1 MKGLRFLLPLFSSL
15 RGRLFVAILLSLV
28 AMLAGVGLLGLSGW
42 FITATG
48 LSTAGA
54 LFNIMAPSAGVRGFS
69 FLRIIARYGERL
81 SGHGATLSLLARTRV
96 FVFRRLLQQVP
107 FNTAVARG
115 DLVSRLVADLDALD
129 NIVLLALGPIT
140 TAALIGLLMTGG
152 LALLLPAAALPFG
165 LAYLAAAL
173 LVPLAL
179 VRLSRPIAREAVEAT
194 SQLRARLL
202 EGMDGHADLVVFDG
216 LGRLTAMTD
225 QAIAQLAA
233 ARRRLGRL
241 AAFASFS
248 VQALAALA
256 LVATL
261 AMGLVALSAQA
272 IDGPVL
278 VGILLAVLGSFEAT
292 ALLVRSSS
300 RLSAS
305 LAAADRVMALVGPG
319 GVSEAPVSASPPD
332 VVIASA
338 PGLSVRGLAFAYPG
352 GRPVL
357 SGVSFD
363 LPYGQRMA
371 ITGPSGSG
379 KSTLAA
385 LLVRLMAPTGGEIC
399 LAGQSAPEMDS
410 ARLRRH
416 FAVMTQDAPVFA
428 DSVRANLLMGN
439 PAADD
444 EALWRVLRDVDL
456 EPAIRALPR
465 GLDAVVGE
473 AGRSL
478 SVGQSRRLALAR
490 TLLSPAPILI
500 LDEPT
505 SGLDRRAALAFLA
518 ALPRLTAG
526 RSLLVITH
534 ERDLA
539 GFDQVFDLRG
549 GRLVPA
555 G

>member
-1 MKGLRFLLPLFSSL
+1 MNGLRSLLPLFTSL
-15 RGRLFVAILLSLV
+15 GGRVFLAILLSLV

-69 FLRIIARYGERL
+69 FLRIVARYGERL
-81 SGHGATLSLLARTRV
+81 SGHGATLSLLSRTRV
-96 FVFRRLLQQVP
+96 FVFGRLLQQVP
-107 FNTAVARG
+107 FNTSVARG

-129 NIVLLALGPIT
+129 TIVLLALGPIT
-140 TAALIGLLMTGG
+140 TAALIGLVMTGG

-173 LVPLAL
+173 LVPVAL
-179 VRLSRPIAREAVEAT
+179 VRLSRPIAREAVDAT
-194 SQLRARLL
+194 SGLRARLL
-202 EGMDGHADLVVFDG
+202 EGIDGHADLVVFDG
-216 LGRLTAMTD
+216 LGRFTALTEE
-225 QAIAQLAA
+225 AIGQLAD
-233 ARRRLGRL
+233 ARCRLGRL
-241 AAFASFS
+241 AALASFS
-248 VQALAALA
+248 VQSLAALA

-261 AMGLVALSAQA
+261 AMGLSALSAKA
-272 IDGPVL
+272 IDGPLL
-278 VGILLAVLGSFEAT
+278 VGILLAVLASFEAT

-305 LAAADRVMALVGPG
+305 LAAADRVLALVGPG
-319 GVSEAPVSASPPD
+319 DDPQDVVVSPPAD
-332 VVIASA
+332 AAIALA
-338 PGLSVRGLAFAYPG
+338 PDISVRDLAFAYPG
-352 GRPVL
+352 GRPIVADL
-357 SGVSFD
+357 SFE
-363 LPYGQRMA
+363 LPHGQRIA

-385 LLVRLMAPTGGEIC
+385 LLVRLVTPTAGDILLGGQPVGAME
-399 LAGQSAPEMDS
+399 SAF
-410 ARLRRH
+410 LRRH
-416 FAVMTQDAPVFA
+416 FAVMTQEAPVFA

-439 PAADD
+439 PVADD
-444 EALWRVLRDVDL
+444 DALWRVLRDVDL
-456 EPAIRALPR
+456 EPAIRALPG
-465 GLDAVVGE
+465 GLDAMVGE

-526 RSLLVITH
+526 RSLLLITH
-534 ERDLA
+534 ERDLE
-539 GFDQVFDLRG
+539 GFDQVFQIRG